1 MREFSI
7 KKALGEL
14 SIIVLG
20 VLIAL
25 FAESAWNDHQSRSVG
40 REYLGRLAA
49 EASENLDLLR
59 QDISWGQYSCTSAK
73 TALALLQVPEEKQE
87 PEAFLHSVVLA
98 ALYSNPRYQ
107 HATHDDLIGTG
118 GLSLIE
124 DATLRARIVGA
135 YTDFFESL
143 DAWRPPKDG
152 PLRTAVVQTLPGK
165 FIKNVVSDCLEF
177 ENGDNGAASIRSCST
192 TPEAIS
198 TVSLSDTLKEMPNL
212 DGFLRERAW
221 QTCEFEEDMS
231 SSKVLLEELIVAL
244 DTAVQ

>member
-14 SIIVLG
+14 SIIVFG

-25 FAESAWNDHQSRSVG
+25 LAESAWNDHQNRSEG

-59 QDISWGQYSCTSAK
+59 QDMSWGQYACTSSR
-73 TALALLQVPEEKQE
+73 TALSMLRSPDEEQE
-87 PEAFLHSVVLA
+87 PAAFLRSVVLA
-98 ALYSNPRYQ
+98 ALFSNPRYQ
-107 HATHDDLIGTG
+107 RATHDDLIGTG

-124 DATLRARIVGA
+124 DAVLRARIVGA

-152 PLRTAVVQTLPGK
+152 ALRTAVIRTLPGE
-165 FIKNVVSDCLEF
+165 FIQNVVADCLEV
-177 ENGDNGAASIRSCST
+177 ENGDNGAAVIRSCTT
-192 TPEAIS
+192 TPAAIS
-198 TVSLSDTLKEMPNL
+198 SVSLFDTIRETPNL

-231 SSKVLLEELIVAL
+231 PSKVLLEELIVAL

>member
-1 MREFSI
+1 MRQFST

-14 SIIVLG
+14 AIIVFG

-49 EASENLDLLR
+49 EASENLELLR
-59 QDISWGQYSCTSAK
+59 QDISWGQYSCASAR
-73 TALALLQVPEEKQE
+73 TALSMLQNPKEEKE
-87 PEAFLHSVVLA
+87 SAAFLHSVVLA

-107 HATHDDLIGTG
+107 RATHDDLIGTG

-124 DATLRARIVGA
+124 DATLRAKIVGG

-152 PLRTAVVQTLPGK
+152 PLRTAVIRALPGE
-165 FIKNVVSDCLEF
+165 FINNVTSDCLEF
-177 ENGDNGAASIRSCST
+177 ENGDNGAAVIKSCST
-192 TPEAIS
+192 APKV
-198 TVSLSDTLKEMPNL
+198 VSSASLFDTLRKIPDL

-221 QTCEFEEDMS
+221 QTCEFEEDMGPS
-231 SSKVLLEELIVAL
+231 RVLLEELIVAL
-244 DTAVQ
+244 DSAVQ